1 MGNTTEMLLFVFQGL
16 KLKFPE
22 SQISQKKLYPE
33 DTPFISVAQHGKITK
48 AVGDQQFFTKQT
60 LTACYQWA
68 TNIESNFKGG

>member
-1 MGNTTEMLLFVFQGL
+1 MGNTTEMLLLVLQGL
-16 KLKFPE
+16 KLMLAE
-22 SQISQKKLYPE
+22 SQISQVKLYPE
-33 DTPFISVAQHGKITK
+33 ETPFISVAQHGNIPK